1 MTDRHE
7 EQAALYAL
15 HSLDEHDKRILQS
28 EMKVD
33 GRLRE
38 AISEFETSIAEVA
51 LLLPEE
57 APPGQLKDRLMA
69 EVRRRR
75 RSNVMSNVV
84 VGMFR
89 SPVVAWAAAA
99 ALACGAVF
107 LWEGK
112 KDVAAKI
119 PALAA
124 SEASVRDE
132 LDRARNE
139 KIALEKQLADAT
151 AQSANLTAEV
161 ARLKDANAVTSMEV
175 ATLRSSLKRYEEGV
189 AVVVWDSQAQQG
201 QLKMEKMPPVQPNKD
216 YQLWVVDKGKAVP
229 VDAGV
234 VKVNSRGSATVTFK
248 PVVPITDVSK
258 FAISV
263 EEAGGVPVGQGPI
276 IMASP

>member
-1 MTDRHE
+1 
-7 EQAALYAL
+7 
-15 HSLDEHDKRILQS
+15 
-28 EMKVD
+28 
-33 GRLRE
+33 
-38 AISEFETSIAEVA
+38 
-51 LLLPEE
+51 
-57 APPGQLKDRLMA
+57 
-69 EVRRRR
+69 
-75 RSNVMSNVV
+75 MSTVV
-84 VGMFR
+84 IGMFR

-99 ALACGAVF
+99 VLACGAFF

-124 SEASVRDE
+124 SEASVREE
-132 LDRARNE
+132 LDRARDM
-139 KIALEKQLADAT
+139 KAALEKQLADAT
-151 AQSANLTAEV
+151 AQSATLTAEV

-216 YQLWVVDKGKAVP
+216 YQLWVVDKGKSVP

-234 VKVNSRGSATVTFK
+234 VKVNPRGSATVTFK
-248 PVVPITDVSK
+248 PAVPITDVTK

-263 EEAGGVPVGQGPI
+263 EEAGGVPIGQGPI